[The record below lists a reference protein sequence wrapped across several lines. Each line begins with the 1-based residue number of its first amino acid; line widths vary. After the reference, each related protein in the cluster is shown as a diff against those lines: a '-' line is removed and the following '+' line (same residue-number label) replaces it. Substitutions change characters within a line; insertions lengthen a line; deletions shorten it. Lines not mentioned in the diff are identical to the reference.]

1 MEHAELVV
9 YLSCKEIDFLLNV
22 LAQRLE
28 PLLKKADSVLQGTD
42 SVLQAGDSL
51 LKAGTLCSRPA
62 SLCSRPATCCSS
74 RSTRQIR
81 DLVLQ
86 LPYLSFDP
94 DVGLPHLLYVGH
106 HLRQLLADGVEHLST
121 RILRLL
127 SDTEAGRRD
136 CGPYLVRRAPAR
148 SSRGSGKYANL

>member
-51 LKAGTLCSRPA
+51 LKAGNPLLQA
-62 SLCSRPATCCSS
+62 SKPLLKASNLLLQSLYPIC
-74 RSTRQIR
+74 QIR

-106 HLRQLLADGVEHLST
+106 HLRQLLADGVEHL
-121 RILRLL
+121 LNPH
-127 SDTEAGRRD
+127 TEAPLRH
-136 CGPYLVRRAPAR
+136 
-148 SSRGSGKYANL
+148 

>member
-51 LKAGTLCSRPA
+51 LKAGNPLLQASKPLLKASNLLLQSFYPSDPRPGLA
-62 SLCSRPATCCSS
+62 AP
-74 RSTRQIR
+74 
-81 DLVLQ
+81 
-86 LPYLSFDP
+86 LSFVRSGCWTAAP
-94 DVGLPHLLYVGH
+94 
-106 HLRQLLADGVEHLST
+106 
-121 RILRLL
+121 
-127 SDTEAGRRD
+127 
-136 CGPYLVRRAPAR
+136 LVRGPPFAPVA
-148 SSRGSGKYANL
+148 G